1 MTQETVHAKPIMS
14 QGELAFLAWVE
25 SDESDTKDKPMVV
38 IKQLPDAS
46 LREYLQVV
54 AELIDN

>member
-1 MTQETVHAKPIMS
+1 MTRELVHAKPIITE
-14 QGELAFLAWVE
+14 GELAFLAWVKTDE
-25 SDESDTKDKPMVV
+25 PSDKDNPMVI

-46 LREYLQVV
+46 LKDYLQVV